1 MINILQTNIIL
12 PKKKKK
18 AMSPEI
24 NSNDISIP
32 SPHVVR
38 KKQCIAFCWTTPDY
52 RDMADAQ
59 RENITKFG
67 LEYVNLESE
76 VDEKYK
82 KYSSSKIWYA
92 AKDDAFI
99 EFITSCRGL
108 YEQVLCVDADVSMN
122 KPLLRRWVE
131 NDKSIMWK
139 KSVFADRAFVAIGIS
154 ILRPEHVEL
163 LKVAS
168 QLAKNTDDYDIE
180 NEIIPAARL
189 LKTDLHF
196 EYLKVKRFIR
206 SEHIVDKTKIRLPDW
221 ITADQMSDPLLSA
234 MIDSLGN
241 IYFQYLHD
249 DCTATMGYNLDFDYV
264 FNVNLLDDHKKNLYR
279 KSDSCIGK
287 SGHLQMMVSLGNIL
301 FAKTLDDWLASGFQ
315 DETCEQ
321 KLHDISRKE
330 NINFMVLGSFDEH
343 RPRILPNEIKKIK
356 KIATHVFLID
366 DWIICPGLRLFAP
379 QDLWYDKPYV
389 LGSNY
394 FEVFKKKIAT

>member
-1 MINILQTNIIL
+1 MIN
-12 PKKKKK
+12 
-18 AMSPEI
+18 
-24 NSNDISIP
+24 IP

-122 KPLLRRWVE
+122 KPLLCRWVE
-131 NDKSIMWK
+131 NDKSILWK
-139 KSVFADRAFVAIGIS
+139 YSAFANPALINIAIS

-196 EYLKVKRFIR
+196 EYLKTKRFIR
-206 SEHIVDKTKIRLPDW
+206 SEHIVDKTKRRLPDW
-221 ITADQMSDPLLSA
+221 IDADQMSDPLLSA
-234 MIDSLGN
+234 MIDSQGN

-264 FNVNLLDDHKKNLYR
+264 FNINQSDNHKKNR
-279 KSDSCIGK
+279 
-287 SGHLQMMVSLGNIL
+287 HLIQ
-301 FAKTLDDWLASGFQ
+301 
-315 DETCEQ
+315 
-321 KLHDISRKE
+321 E
-330 NINFMVLGSFDEH
+330 NVNFMVLGSFDEH

-389 LGSNY
+389 LGSSY
-394 FEVFKKKIAT
+394 FEV

>member
-1 MINILQTNIIL
+1 MVNILQTNIIL

-24 NSNDISIP
+24 NSNDINIP

-122 KPLLRRWVE
+122 KPLLCRWVE
-131 NDKSIMWK
+131 NDKSILWK
-139 KSVFADRAFVAIGIS
+139 YSAFANPALINIAIS

-196 EYLKVKRFIR
+196 EYLKTKRFIR
-206 SEHIVDKTKIRLPDW
+206 SEHIVDKTKRRLPDW
-221 ITADQMSDPLLSA
+221 IDADQMSDPLLSA
-234 MIDSLGN
+234 MIDSQGN

-279 KSDSCIGK
+279 KSDSHK
-287 SGHLQMMVSLGNIL
+287 VKNWNDLQMTISPGSIL
-301 FAKTLDDWLASGFQ
+301 FAKTLGDWLESDFQ
-315 DETCEQ
+315 DENHMQ
-321 KLHDISRKE
+321 KLYNISLQE
-330 NINFMVLGSFDEH
+330 NVNFMVLGSFDEH

-389 LGSNY
+389 LGSSY
-394 FEVFKKKIAT
+394 FEV